1 MSLRVDFKAKM
12 GEVML
17 KQNDNLFAID
27 ICQANATCAFIY
39 NYKNDEGEVE
49 HILQGFFADK
59 QHVNN
64 LIKENTELFY
74 GKILSVKLNM
84 WYKENA
90 DVLKYFTRM
99 GKEVTCYYQEP
110 IDKTKRV

>member
-39 NYKNDEGEVE
+39 KHKDLHGEVE

-59 QHVNN
+59 QHINN
-64 LIKENTELFY
+64 LIKKKTELFY
-74 GKILSVKLNM
+74 GKILSIKLNM
-84 WYKENA
+84 WYKESA

-99 GKEVTCYYQEP
+99 GHKVECYYKEP
-110 IDKTKRV
+110 TDKTKRV

>member
-39 NYKNDEGEVE
+39 KYKNEEGEVE

-59 QHVNN
+59 QHINN
-64 LIKENTELFY
+64 LIKRKTELFY

-84 WYKENA
+84 WYKESA

-99 GKEVTCYYQEP
+99 GHKVECYYNEP
-110 IDKTKRV
+110 TDKTERV

>member
-1 MSLRVDFKAKM
+1 M

-39 NYKNDEGEVE
+39 KHKDLHGEVE

-59 QHVNN
+59 QHINN
-64 LIKENTELFY
+64 LIKKKTELFY
-74 GKILSVKLNM
+74 GKILSIKLNM
-84 WYKENA
+84 WYKESA
-90 DVLKYFTRM
+90 DILKYFTRM
-99 GKEVTCYYQEP
+99 GHKVECYYNEPKQEQ
-110 IDKTKRV
+110 TKITIQ